1 MGRGKSNYWSVL
13 YLKRL
18 WVWEDENASLTDLEQ
33 LLSAAEVPV
42 QMQEKRVLALSVCL
56 IVAAKIEWG
65 NTVKKHGRFQTT
77 L

>member
-1 MGRGKSNYWSVL
+1 M
-13 YLKRL
+13 
-18 WVWEDENASLTDLEQ
+18 WEDDENASLTDLEQ
-33 LLSAAEVPV
+33 LLSACRVPSTDAR
-42 QMQEKRVLALSVCL
+42 KRVLALSVCL